1 MISLFFYIGN
11 CSTTSVSDSEG
22 SDSDSDIGQQ
32 AKVIMV
38 SKHPREG
45 FTHFNLVIQGF
56 LGGGGEG
63 VPG

>member
-38 SKHPREG
+38 SSFHSHKC
-45 FTHFNLVIQGF
+45 FCNI
-56 LGGGGEG
+56 
-63 VPG
+63 